1 MKLIAH
7 RHRWGNGGVSLA
19 FVSPYRA
26 SPDFTESW
34 NHFRFEVEDGVATVT
49 FDRPDKLNALTFDV
63 YADLRD
69 LVSEIEHRDDVNVL
83 VLTGTGRGFCSGGD
97 VDEIIGPLLEM
108 DSRGLLEFTRMTG
121 AVVEGLR
128 RVPMPVIAAVNGVA
142 AGAGAVI
149 ALAADLRVLA
159 ESASFHFLF
168 TKVGLAGADMGSAYL
183 LPRVVGFGRATELLL
198 LGDKIGAEE
207 CVGIGLASKVVP
219 NDDLASESKRLARRL
234 ADGPTLAYGATK
246 TLLSREQDMDL
257 SSAIELEAFTQA
269 LLMTTEDHA
278 EFYKAFTGKR
288 PPEWKGR

>member
-1 MKLIAH
+1 MRRALLS
-7 RHRWGNGGVSLA
+7 GP
-19 FVSPYRA
+19 VSPFRA
-26 SPDFTESW
+26 SSDLTESW
-34 NHFRFEVEDGVATVT
+34 DHFGFDVDGGVATIT

-69 LVSEIEHRDDVNVL
+69 LVSEIEHRDDVKVL
-83 VLTGTGRGFCSGGD
+83 LITGTGRGFCSGGD
-97 VDEIIGPLLEM
+97 VNEIIGPLLEM
-108 DSRGLLEFTRMTG
+108 DSKGLLEFTRMTG

-128 RVPMPVIAAVNGVA
+128 SVPVPVIAAINGVA

-149 ALAADLRVLA
+149 ALAADLRLVA

-183 LPRVVGFGRATELLL
+183 LPRVIGLGRATELLL
-198 LGDKIGAEE
+198 LGEKVSATDA
-207 CVGIGLASKVVP
+207 VAMGLASRVIP
-219 NDDLASESKRLARRL
+219 DDDLASESRELAQHL

-257 SSAIELEAFTQA
+257 ASAIELEAFTQA
-269 LLMTTEDHA
+269 LLMTSEDHA
-278 EFYKAFTGKR
+278 EFYNAFAAKR